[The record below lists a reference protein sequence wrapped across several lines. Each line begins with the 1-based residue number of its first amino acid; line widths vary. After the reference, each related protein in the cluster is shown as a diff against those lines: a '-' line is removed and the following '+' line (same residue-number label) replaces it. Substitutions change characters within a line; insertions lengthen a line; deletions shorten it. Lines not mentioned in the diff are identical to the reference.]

1 VQPEELQK
9 FAKAARHHPLWTP
22 QQLAASP
29 VERRGIE
36 RILPHRDPFLLLD
49 AITELDLTE
58 QAIRGRRQ
66 VLKNDP
72 VFQGHFPGDPIY
84 PGVLQLEIVGQLG
97 LCLIHFLR
105 AGTAEITE
113 DARPSAVRAIKVHFA
128 QFLSPVRPGD
138 ELTVV
143 GRMLELNDYT
153 AICAGQILREETV
166 CSFGVM
172 EVYLVDD

>member
-1 VQPEELQK
+1 MQPEELQK
-9 FAKAARHHPLWTP
+9 FAKTARRYPLWTP
-22 QQLAASP
+22 RQRGAPP

-49 AITELDLTE
+49 AITEVDLSE

-66 VLKNDP
+66 VSPNDP

-105 AGTAEITE
+105 AGTTEINE
-113 DARPSAVRAIKVHFA
+113 DVRPSPVRAIKVHLA

-153 AICAGQILREETV
+153 AICAGQILCAETV